1 MGLKQIMFV
10 YEKFNQIYLNFLF
23 VRWFLIEILK
33 DKLMSAEFSQSPI
46 FDFGHAIK
54 KMSFKLIFKH
64 KLKWKWVFKL
74 IEICVQKLNMRPCVF

>member
-10 YEKFNQIYLNFLF
+10 YEKFNQIYLNFF
-23 VRWFLIEILK
+23 ICTLIFNWNLK

-46 FDFGHAIK
+46 LDFGHAIK

-64 KLKWKWVFKL
+64 KFKWKWVFKL
-74 IEICVQKLNMRPCVF
+74 IEICVQKLNMLPCVF